1 MPWSAWY
8 PSQGCILAGTIEE
21 PLSFAAFFGMQ
32 VCKANQSGI
41 CGLSEHIAKP
51 RDLFIEAFFW
61 IERACLPQS
70 GQAFEMVKTK
80 LG

>member
-1 MPWSAWY
+1 
-8 PSQGCILAGTIEE
+8 LAGIIEE

-32 VCKANQSGI
+32 NQSEI
-41 CGLSEHIAKP
+41 FGLPEHIAKP
-51 RDLFIEAFFW
+51 RDFFIEAFFW